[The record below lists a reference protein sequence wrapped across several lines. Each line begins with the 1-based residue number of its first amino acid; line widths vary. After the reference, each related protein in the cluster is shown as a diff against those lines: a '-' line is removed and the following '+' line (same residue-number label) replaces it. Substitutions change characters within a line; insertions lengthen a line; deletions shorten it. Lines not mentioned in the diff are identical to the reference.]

1 MLERMQG
8 VSVFLRRKQRRCH
21 DQFAHEKLEERHLV
35 FSSLG
40 KDSSGRDQGAANPD
54 SSPDDHRRLA
64 YNGGGVQM
72 SLMPVER
79 DVRVLKDGCGET
91 KSHPP
96 YSASMGK
103 RLSGLVTVTGFDRK
117 DVIFES
123 DKVGTV
129 QWRDSNGEPVA
140 MLVRLKPDVWGFS
153 MKGDEDW
160 QQNLDMYGSLDIS

>member
-1 MLERMQG
+1 
-8 VSVFLRRKQRRCH
+8 
-21 DQFAHEKLEERHLV
+21 
-35 FSSLG
+35 
-40 KDSSGRDQGAANPD
+40 
-54 SSPDDHRRLA
+54 
-64 YNGGGVQM
+64 M

-79 DVRVLKDGCGET
+79 DVRVVKDGCGET
-91 KSHPP
+91 KSTPS

-103 RLSGLVTVTGFDRK
+103 SLSGLVTVTGFDRK

-123 DKVGTV
+123 DNVGTV

-160 QQNLDMYGSLDIS
+160 QQNLDMYGRLDIS